1 MGRRLPNPV
10 YEKKIIMN
18 SLLGSGSYD
27 SDECD
32 SDDLSSDM
40 SDFDYG
46 DDHEDIDVFEHFG
59 KEIQNENGIIN
70 LKKA

>member
-18 SLLGSGSYD
+18 PLLNDGSYD
-27 SDECD
+27 SDAYDED
-32 SDDLSSDM
+32 ASDYY
-40 SDFDYG
+40 YG
-46 DDHEDIDVFEHFG
+46 DDHEDIDVFEQFG